1 MSDTCLFHKAVKARK
16 NHRCIHCGRRIR
28 KGSKPFKDSGVYD
41 GQFYSC
47 YSHAVCYDAWLRID
61 DPDGEI
67 IDQSEFRQFVLGLP
81 LLKRNTH
88 EQLRSSTD

>member
-16 NHRCIHCGRRIR
+16 NHRCIHCGLRIR

-41 GQFYSC
+41 GQFYSH
-47 YSHAVCYDAWLRID
+47 YSHEVCYYNWLWTSD
-61 DPDGEI
+61 YGEI
-67 IDQSEFRQFVLGLP
+67 IDEAEFRQFVLGLP